1 MLAPKYLT
9 GPTFTKVH
17 PMGIVQF
24 ILITKNIMRYV
35 APTESTTL
43 IKMLIYHVYYFITE
57 SCAYTAAE
65 NNCKIYFNKSLT
77 IHTD

>member
-17 PMGIVQF
+17 PKGIVQF

-57 SCAYTAAE
+57 SCAYTGAE
-65 NNCKIYFNKSLT
+65 NCKIYFNKSLT
-77 IHTD
+77 THTD